1 MDHSDTSVDFVIM
14 AKKKSLFKKL
24 RKSGSSLVAEP
35 EAPVDDVI
43 LEALAKPKVEQVV
56 APAIIRKPYIAP
68 EKTYPAVTNVEV
80 NKNDIFGALDIAKQA
95 VIEDAGKREY
105 VGEFYSIDS
114 DEERI
119 ATYLFEAKLP
129 GYDGWRWAVTVAKVD
144 EQSAPTICDVVLL
157 PGTKAL
163 LAPNWIPY
171 SQRIQPG
178 DLGVG
183 DVVPTAADDERLTQG
198 YAALPEDEELDITQ
212 LFEFGLGRARVLSVI
227 GRDAASKRWYEGDRG
242 PKTPIARSAPKPCQ
256 SCGFFIP
263 IAGSLRTTFGVCSN
277 AISPEDARVVSFDHG
292 CGAHSEAL
300 IKAE

>member
-1 MDHSDTSVDFVIM
+1 
-14 AKKKSLFKKL
+14 
-24 RKSGSSLVAEP
+24 VAEP

-68 EKTYPAVTNVEV
+68 EKTYPAVINIEI
-80 NKNDIFGALDIAKQA
+80 NKNDVFGALDIAKQA

-129 GYDGWRWAVTVAKVD
+129 GYDGWRWAVTVAKID
-144 EQSAPTICDVVLL
+144 DQSAPTICDVVLL

>member
-1 MDHSDTSVDFVIM
+1 M

-35 EAPVDDVI
+35 EAPVDDLI

-56 APAIIRKPYIAP
+56 VPAIIRKPYVAP

>member
-1 MDHSDTSVDFVIM
+1 M

-24 RKSGSSLVAEP
+24 RKSESSMVAEP
-35 EAPVDDVI
+35 EAPVDDAI
-43 LEALAKPKVEQVV
+43 LEAIAKPKIEEVV
-56 APAIIRKPYIAP
+56 RPAIIRKPYVAP
-68 EKTYPAVTNVEV
+68 AKTYPAVIDIEV
-80 NKNDIFGALDIAKQA
+80 NKSDIFGALDLAKKA
-95 VIEDAGKREY
+95 AIEDAGKSEY

-114 DEERI
+114 DEDKV

-129 GYDGWRWAVTVAKVD
+129 GYHGWRWGVTVVKIDDASK
-144 EQSAPTICDVVLL
+144 PTICDVVLL
-157 PGTKAL
+157 PGTQAL
-163 LAPNWIPY
+163 LAPNWVPY

-178 DLGVG
+178 DLGAG
-183 DVVPTAADDERLTQG
+183 DVVPTAPDDERLTPA
-198 YAALPEDEELDITQ
+198 YAALPGEEELDITQ
-212 LFEFGLGRARVLSVI
+212 LFEFGLGRARVLSII

-242 PKTPIARSAPKPCQ
+242 PRTPIAKAAPKPCV

>member
-1 MDHSDTSVDFVIM
+1 M

-24 RKSGSSLVAEP
+24 RKGGNSLVAEP
-35 EAPVDDVI
+35 EAPVDEAI
-43 LEALAKPKVEQVV
+43 LEALAKPKIEEPVR
-56 APAIIRKPYIAP
+56 PAIIRRPYIAP
-68 EKTYPAVTNVEV
+68 KKTYPAVIDIEV

-105 VGEFYSIDS
+105 VGEFYSVDS

-129 GYDGWRWAVTVAKVD
+129 GYDGWCWAVTVAKVD

-227 GRDAASKRWYEGDRG
+227 GRDEASKRWYEGDRG
-242 PKTPIARSAPKPCQ
+242 PRTPIARSAPKPCH
-256 SCGFFIP
+256 SCGFYIP

>member
-1 MDHSDTSVDFVIM
+1 M

-56 APAIIRKPYIAP
+56 TPAIIRKPYIAP
-68 EKTYPAVTNVEV
+68 EKTYPAVVNIEI
-80 NKNDIFGALDIAKQA
+80 NKNDVFGALDIAKQA

-183 DVVPTAADDERLTQG
+183 DVVPTAADDERLTPG
-198 YAALPEDEELDITQ
+198 YVALPEDEELDITQ

-242 PKTPIARSAPKPCQ
+242 PRTPIARSAPKPCQ

>member
-1 MDHSDTSVDFVIM
+1 M

-35 EAPVDDVI
+35 EAPVDDLI

-56 APAIIRKPYIAP
+56 VPAIIRKPYIAP

-95 VIEDAGKREY
+95 VIEDAGKREF

>member
-1 MDHSDTSVDFVIM
+1 M

-24 RKSGSSLVAEP
+24 RKSESSRVAEP
-35 EAPVDDVI
+35 EAPVDEAI
-43 LEALAKPKVEQVV
+43 LEAIAQPKIEEVVKPVIVRKPYV
-56 APAIIRKPYIAP
+56 APA
-68 EKTYPAVTNVEV
+68 KTYPAKIELEP
-80 NKNDIFGALDIAKQA
+80 NKSDIFGALTLAKQA
-95 VIEDAGKREY
+95 AIEDAGKAEY

-114 DEERI
+114 DEERV
-119 ATYLFEAKLP
+119 ATYLFHAKLP
-129 GYDGWRWAVTVAKVD
+129 GYSGWMWAVTVAKVD
-144 EQSAPTICDVVLL
+144 DQSDATICDVVLL
-157 PGTKAL
+157 PGGKAL
-163 LAPNWIPY
+163 LAPNWVPY

-183 DVVPTAADDERLTQG
+183 DVVPTSPDDERLTQS
-198 YAALPEDEELDITQ
+198 YAALPGEEELDIAQ
-212 LFEFGLGRARVLSVI
+212 LFEFGLSRARVLSIV

-242 PKTPIARSAPKPCQ
+242 PKAPIAQAAPKPCS

-263 IAGSLRTTFGVCSN
+263 ITGSLRGAFGVCSN

>member
-1 MDHSDTSVDFVIM
+1 M

-56 APAIIRKPYIAP
+56 TPAIIRKPYIAP
-68 EKTYPAVTNVEV
+68 EKTYPAVIDIEV
-80 NKNDIFGALDIAKQA
+80 NKNDVFGALDIAKQA

-183 DVVPTAADDERLTQG
+183 DVVPTAADDERLTPG

-212 LFEFGLGRARVLSVI
+212 LFEFGLGRARVLSVV

>member
-1 MDHSDTSVDFVIM
+1 M

-24 RKSGSSLVAEP
+24 RKSESSLVAEP
-35 EAPVDDVI
+35 EAPVDDAI
-43 LEALAKPKVEQVV
+43 LEAIAKPKIEEPVR
-56 APAIIRKPYIAP
+56 PAIIRKPYVAP
-68 EKTYPAVTNVEV
+68 AKTYPAVIDIEV
-80 NKNDIFGALDIAKQA
+80 NKSDIFGALDLAKKA
-95 VIEDAGKREY
+95 AIEDAGKSDY

-114 DEERI
+114 DEDRV

-129 GYDGWRWAVTVAKVD
+129 GYHGWRWGVTVVKIDDASK
-144 EQSAPTICDVVLL
+144 PTICDVVLL
-157 PGTKAL
+157 PGTQAL
-163 LAPNWIPY
+163 LAPNWVPY

-183 DVVPTAADDERLTQG
+183 DVVPTAPDDERLTQA
-198 YAALPEDEELDITQ
+198 YAALPGEEELDITQ
-212 LFEFGLGRARVLSVI
+212 LFEFGLGRARVLSVV

-242 PKTPIARSAPKPCQ
+242 PRTPIAQAAPKPCV

>member
-1 MDHSDTSVDFVIM
+1 M

-35 EAPVDDVI
+35 EAPVDDLI

-68 EKTYPAVTNVEV
+68 EKTYPAIIDIEV

>member
-1 MDHSDTSVDFVIM
+1 M

-35 EAPVDDVI
+35 EAPVDDLI

-56 APAIIRKPYIAP
+56 TPAIIRKPYIAP

-80 NKNDIFGALDIAKQA
+80 NKNDIFGALDMAKQA

>member
-1 MDHSDTSVDFVIM
+1 M

-24 RKSGSSLVAEP
+24 RKSESSLVAEP
-35 EAPVDDVI
+35 EAPVDDAI
-43 LEALAKPKVEQVV
+43 LEAIAKPKIEEPVR
-56 APAIIRKPYIAP
+56 PAIIRKPYVAP
-68 EKTYPAVTNVEV
+68 AKTYPAVIDIEV
-80 NKNDIFGALDIAKQA
+80 NKSDIFGALDLAKKA
-95 VIEDAGKREY
+95 AIEDAGKSEY

-114 DEERI
+114 DEDRV
-119 ATYLFEAKLP
+119 ATYHFEAKLP
-129 GYDGWRWAVTVAKVD
+129 GYHGWRWGVTVAKID
-144 EQSAPTICDVVLL
+144 DASKPTICDVVLL
-157 PGTKAL
+157 PGTQAL
-163 LAPNWIPY
+163 LAPNWVPY

-183 DVVPTAADDERLTQG
+183 DVVPTAPDDERLTPA
-198 YAALPEDEELDITQ
+198 YAALPGEEELDITQ
-212 LFEFGLGRARVLSVI
+212 LFEFGLGRARVLSII

-242 PKTPIARSAPKPCQ
+242 PRTPIAKAAPKPCV

>member
-1 MDHSDTSVDFVIM
+1 M

-24 RKSGSSLVAEP
+24 RKSESSLVAEP
-35 EAPVDDVI
+35 EAPVDDAI
-43 LEALAKPKVEQVV
+43 LEAIAKPKIEEPVR
-56 APAIIRKPYIAP
+56 PAIIRKPYVAP
-68 EKTYPAVTNVEV
+68 AKTYPAVIDIEV
-80 NKNDIFGALDIAKQA
+80 NKSDIFGALDLAKKA
-95 VIEDAGKREY
+95 AIEDAGKSEF

-114 DEERI
+114 DEDRV

-129 GYDGWRWAVTVAKVD
+129 GYHGWRWGVTVAKID
-144 EQSAPTICDVVLL
+144 DASKPTICDVVLL
-157 PGTKAL
+157 PGTQAL
-163 LAPNWIPY
+163 LAPNWVPY

-183 DVVPTAADDERLTQG
+183 DVVPTAPDDERLTPA
-198 YAALPEDEELDITQ
+198 YAALPGEEELDITQ
-212 LFEFGLGRARVLSVI
+212 LFEFGLGRARVLSII

-242 PKTPIARSAPKPCQ
+242 PRTPITKAAPKPCV

>member
-1 MDHSDTSVDFVIM
+1 M

-24 RKSGSSLVAEP
+24 RKSESSMVAEP
-35 EAPVDDVI
+35 EAPVDDAI
-43 LEALAKPKVEQVV
+43 LEAIAKPKIEEVV
-56 APAIIRKPYIAP
+56 RPAIIRKPYVAP
-68 EKTYPAVTNVEV
+68 AKTYPAVIDIEV
-80 NKNDIFGALDIAKQA
+80 NKSDIFGALDLAKKAA
-95 VIEDAGKREY
+95 VEDAGKSEY

-114 DEERI
+114 DEDRV

-129 GYDGWRWAVTVAKVD
+129 GYHGWRWGVTVVKIDDASK
-144 EQSAPTICDVVLL
+144 PTICDVVLL
-157 PGTKAL
+157 PGTQAL
-163 LAPNWIPY
+163 LAPNWVPY

-183 DVVPTAADDERLTQG
+183 DVVPTAPDDERLIPA
-198 YAALPEDEELDITQ
+198 YAALPGEEDLDITQ
-212 LFEFGLGRARVLSVI
+212 LFEFGLGRARVLSII

-242 PKTPIARSAPKPCQ
+242 PRTPIAKAAPKPCV

>member
-1 MDHSDTSVDFVIM
+1 M

-24 RKSGSSLVAEP
+24 RKNESSLVAEP
-35 EAPVDDVI
+35 EAPVDEAI
-43 LEALAKPKVEQVV
+43 LEAIAKPKIEEPVR
-56 APAIIRKPYIAP
+56 PAIIRKPYIAP
-68 EKTYPAVTNVEV
+68 KKTYPAVTDIEV
-80 NKNDIFGALDIAKQA
+80 NKKDIFGALDLAKKAA
-95 VIEDAGKREY
+95 VEDAGKSEF

-129 GYDGWRWAVTVAKVD
+129 GYHGWRWGVTVAKID
-144 EQSAPTICDVVLL
+144 DASKPTICDVVLL
-157 PGTKAL
+157 PGTQAL
-163 LAPNWIPY
+163 LAPNWVPY

-183 DVVPTAADDERLTQG
+183 DVVPTAPDDERLTQA
-198 YAALPEDEELDITQ
+198 YAALPGEEELDITQ
-212 LFEFGLGRARVLSVI
+212 LFEFGLGRARVLSVV

-242 PKTPIARSAPKPCQ
+242 PRTPIAQAAPKPCV

>member
-1 MDHSDTSVDFVIM
+1 M

-35 EAPVDDVI
+35 EAPVDDFI
-43 LEALAKPKVEQVV
+43 LEALAKPKVEQVA
-56 APAIIRKPYIAP
+56 APVIIRKPYIAP
-68 EKTYPAVTNVEV
+68 KKTYPAVIDIEV

-119 ATYLFEAKLP
+119 ATYLFEAKLS

-183 DVVPTAADDERLTQG
+183 DVVPTAADDERLTPG

-256 SCGFFIP
+256 SCGFYIP

>member
-1 MDHSDTSVDFVIM
+1 MAM

-24 RKSGSSLVAEP
+24 RKPSSSLVAEP

-56 APAIIRKPYIAP
+56 TPAIIRKPYIAP
-68 EKTYPAVTNVEV
+68 AKTYPAVIDIEV
-80 NKNDIFGALDIAKQA
+80 NKNDVFGALDIAKQA

-183 DVVPTAADDERLTQG
+183 DVVPTAADDERLTPG

-242 PKTPIARSAPKPCQ
+242 PRTPIARSAPKPCH
-256 SCGFFIP
+256 SCGFYIP

-277 AISPEDARVVSFDHG
+277 AISPEDARVVSYDHG

>member
-1 MDHSDTSVDFVIM
+1 M

-24 RKSGSSLVAEP
+24 RKSESSLVAEP
-35 EAPVDDVI
+35 EAPVDDAI
-43 LEALAKPKVEQVV
+43 LEAIAKPKIEEPVR
-56 APAIIRKPYIAP
+56 PAIIRKPYVAP
-68 EKTYPAVTNVEV
+68 AKTYPAVIDIEV
-80 NKNDIFGALDIAKQA
+80 NKSDIFGALDLAKKA
-95 VIEDAGKREY
+95 AIEDAGKSEY

-114 DEERI
+114 DEDRV

-129 GYDGWRWAVTVAKVD
+129 GYHGWRWGVTVVKIDDASK
-144 EQSAPTICDVVLL
+144 PTICDVVLL
-157 PGTKAL
+157 PGTQAL
-163 LAPNWIPY
+163 LAPNWVPY

-183 DVVPTAADDERLTQG
+183 DVVPTAPDDERLTPA
-198 YAALPEDEELDITQ
+198 YAALPGEEELDITQ
-212 LFEFGLGRARVLSVI
+212 LFEFGLGRARVLSII

-242 PKTPIARSAPKPCQ
+242 PRTPIAKAAPKPCV

>member
-1 MDHSDTSVDFVIM
+1 M

-35 EAPVDDVI
+35 EAPVDDLI

-56 APAIIRKPYIAP
+56 VPAIIRKPYIAP
-68 EKTYPAVTNVEV
+68 EKTYPAVINIEI
-80 NKNDIFGALDIAKQA
+80 NKNDIFGALDMAKQA

>member
-1 MDHSDTSVDFVIM
+1 M

-24 RKSGSSLVAEP
+24 RKNESSLVAEP
-35 EAPVDDVI
+35 EAPVDEAI
-43 LEALAKPKVEQVV
+43 LEAIAKPKIEEPVR
-56 APAIIRKPYIAP
+56 PAIIRKPYIAP
-68 EKTYPAVTNVEV
+68 KKTYPAVTDIEV
-80 NKNDIFGALDIAKQA
+80 NKKDIFGALDLAKKAA
-95 VIEDAGKREY
+95 VEDAGKSEY
-105 VGEFYSIDS
+105 VGEFYSVDS

-129 GYDGWRWAVTVAKVD
+129 GYHGWRWGVTVAKID
-144 EQSAPTICDVVLL
+144 DASKPTICDVVLL
-157 PGTKAL
+157 PGTQAL
-163 LAPNWIPY
+163 LAPNWVPY

-183 DVVPTAADDERLTQG
+183 DVVPTAPDDERLTQA
-198 YAALPEDEELDITQ
+198 YAALPGEEELDITQ
-212 LFEFGLGRARVLSVI
+212 LFEFGLGRARVLSVV
-227 GRDAASKRWYEGDRG
+227 GRDAASKRWYEGDSG
-242 PKTPIARSAPKPCQ
+242 PRTPIAQAAPKPCV

>member
-1 MDHSDTSVDFVIM
+1 LDHSDTSVDFVIM

-68 EKTYPAVTNVEV
+68 EKTYPAVTNIEV
-80 NKNDIFGALDIAKQA
+80 NKNDIFGALDMAKQA

>member
-1 MDHSDTSVDFVIM
+1 M

-80 NKNDIFGALDIAKQA
+80 NKNDIFGALNMAKQA

>member
-1 MDHSDTSVDFVIM
+1 MAM

-24 RKSGSSLVAEP
+24 RKPSSSLVAEP

-56 APAIIRKPYIAP
+56 TPAIIRKPYIAP
-68 EKTYPAVTNVEV
+68 EKTYPAVIDIEV
-80 NKNDIFGALDIAKQA
+80 NKNDVFGALDIAKQA

>member
-1 MDHSDTSVDFVIM
+1 M

-24 RKSGSSLVAEP
+24 RKSESSMVAEP
-35 EAPVDDVI
+35 EAPVDDAI
-43 LEALAKPKVEQVV
+43 LEAIAKPKIEEVV
-56 APAIIRKPYIAP
+56 RPAIIRKPYVAP
-68 EKTYPAVTNVEV
+68 AKTYPAVIDIEV
-80 NKNDIFGALDIAKQA
+80 NKSDIFGALDLAKKA
-95 VIEDAGKREY
+95 AIEDAGKSEY

-114 DEERI
+114 DEDRV

-129 GYDGWRWAVTVAKVD
+129 GYHGWRWGVTVVKIDDASK
-144 EQSAPTICDVVLL
+144 PTICDVVLL
-157 PGTKAL
+157 PGTQAL
-163 LAPNWIPY
+163 LAPNWVPY

-183 DVVPTAADDERLTQG
+183 DVVPTAPDDERLTPA
-198 YAALPEDEELDITQ
+198 YAALPGEEELDITQ
-212 LFEFGLGRARVLSVI
+212 LFEFGLGRARVLSII

-242 PKTPIARSAPKPCQ
+242 PRTPIAKAAPKPCV

>member
-1 MDHSDTSVDFVIM
+1 M

-24 RKSGSSLVAEP
+24 RKSESSLVAEP
-35 EAPVDDVI
+35 EAPVDDAI
-43 LEALAKPKVEQVV
+43 LEAIAKPKIEEPVR
-56 APAIIRKPYIAP
+56 PTIIRKPYVAP
-68 EKTYPAVTNVEV
+68 AKTYPAVIDIEV
-80 NKNDIFGALDIAKQA
+80 NKSDIFGALDLAKKA
-95 VIEDAGKREY
+95 AIEDAGKSEY
-105 VGEFYSIDS
+105 VGDFYSVDS
-114 DEERI
+114 DEDRV

-129 GYDGWRWAVTVAKVD
+129 GYHGWRWGVTVAKID
-144 EQSAPTICDVVLL
+144 DASKPTICDVVLL
-157 PGTKAL
+157 PGTQAL
-163 LAPNWIPY
+163 LAPNWVPY

-183 DVVPTAADDERLTQG
+183 DVVPTAPDDERLTPA
-198 YAALPEDEELDITQ
+198 YAALPGEEELDITQ
-212 LFEFGLGRARVLSVI
+212 LFEFGLGRARVLSII

-242 PKTPIARSAPKPCQ
+242 PRTPIAKAAPKPCV

>member
-1 MDHSDTSVDFVIM
+1 M
-14 AKKKSLFKKL
+14 AKKKSLFKKI
-24 RKSGSSLVAEP
+24 RKSESSIVAEP
-35 EAPVDDVI
+35 EAPVDDAI
-43 LEALAKPKVEQVV
+43 LEAIAKPKIEEVV
-56 APAIIRKPYIAP
+56 RPAIIRKPYVAP
-68 EKTYPAVTNVEV
+68 AKTYPAVINIEV
-80 NKNDIFGALDIAKQA
+80 NKSDIFGALDLAKKA
-95 VIEDAGKREY
+95 AIEDAGKSEY

-114 DEERI
+114 DEDRV

-129 GYDGWRWAVTVAKVD
+129 GYHGWRWGVTVVKIDDASK
-144 EQSAPTICDVVLL
+144 PTICDVVLL
-157 PGTKAL
+157 PGTQAL
-163 LAPNWIPY
+163 LAPNWVPY

-183 DVVPTAADDERLTQG
+183 DVVPTAPDDERLTPA
-198 YAALPEDEELDITQ
+198 YAALPGEEDLDITQ
-212 LFEFGLGRARVLSVI
+212 LFEFGLGRARVLSII

-242 PKTPIARSAPKPCQ
+242 PRTPIAKAAPKPCV